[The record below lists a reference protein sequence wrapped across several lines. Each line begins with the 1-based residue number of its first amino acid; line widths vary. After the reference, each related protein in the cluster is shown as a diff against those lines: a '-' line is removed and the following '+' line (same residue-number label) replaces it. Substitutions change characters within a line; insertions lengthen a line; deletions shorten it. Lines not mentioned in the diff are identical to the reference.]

1 MFSRSDKFTLAAI
14 NAYRELGIKHEPLRL
29 ITPQFETPL
38 PPLQVYL
45 GNIILFDADHNFFKL
60 KAAVFPPQFRN
71 LPDPQLELFDL
82 DEAFSSEK
90 SRLAQ
95 ITNKCGEEDL
105 EYYIRECAEI
115 LGVASKLPNNA
126 HDAKHVLEYV
136 FAHIVEFK
144 KLNQE
149 MYEDDP
155 EYLM

>member
-1 MFSRSDKFTLAAI
+1 M
-14 NAYRELGIKHEPLRL
+14 
-29 ITPQFETPL
+29 
-38 PPLQVYL
+38 
-45 GNIILFDADHNFFKL
+45 
-60 KAAVFPPQFRN
+60 
-71 LPDPQLELFDL
+71 ELFDL

-105 EYYIRECAEI
+105 EYYIRYYISTVGLGVLLNFSYSLYIRECAEI
-115 LGVASKLPNNA
+115 LGVSSKLPNNA

-149 MYEDDP
+149 LYDDDDQ
-155 EYLM
+155 YM